1 MRSSKGC
8 GICRARELERWA
20 SPPWVDLQELEP
32 ARVNAL
38 EAALATN
45 LEHLRTEGR
54 ARGWEID

>member
-1 MRSSKGC
+1 
-8 GICRARELERWA
+8 
-20 SPPWVDLQELEP
+20 VDLQELEP